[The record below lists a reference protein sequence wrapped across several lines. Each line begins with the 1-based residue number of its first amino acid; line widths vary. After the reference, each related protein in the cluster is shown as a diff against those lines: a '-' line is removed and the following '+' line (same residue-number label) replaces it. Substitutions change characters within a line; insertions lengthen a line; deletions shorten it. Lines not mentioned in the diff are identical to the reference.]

1 MDVNEHARN
10 IGGLLSNL
18 QTIEFQIRA
27 HLAWARL
34 PEATGMPQGHKL
46 ADFHIGNEYVAG
58 AFTSYDALPALVGK
72 FNEIAVK
79 GGHKLLDLG
88 IIELR
93 DALAHGRCA
102 ADPGDNHFRL
112 IKFSKA
118 KAGRVTVVY
127 NAIMD
132 SAWYDRQRRM
142 LTDALWV
149 LEGARRQP

>member
-10 IGGLLSNL
+10 IGGLFSNL

-27 HLAWARL
+27 HLAWARF
-34 PEATGMPQGHKL
+34 PEVAGMPQGHKL

-58 AFTSYDALPALVGK
+58 SFTSYDALPALIDK
-72 FNEIAVK
+72 FNEVAVK
-79 GGHKLLDLG
+79 HSHRILDRGL
-88 IIELR
+88 IELR

-102 ADPGDNHFRL
+102 ADPGDNYFRL
-112 IKFSKA
+112 IKFSMA
-118 KAGRVTVVY
+118 RAGRVTVVY

-142 LTDALWV
+142 LSDALWV
-149 LEGARRQP
+149 LADARPQP